1 MADQL
6 LVQGHRQHQY
16 KKLLLHL
23 RHSHKHHLK
32 LLQRMQDQGLV
43 TFSLDLALD
52 LLLLLELLLQ
62 VVQLDH
68 NLQDLLQVL
77 KSDQLKVHLELL
89 LVDQH
94 LDLLPH
100 LAPSQPLDQA
110 LQVAHHLLLNQ
121 HQAALLQDSQLA
133 QLLVLL
139 HLLQ

>member
-1 MADQL
+1 M
-6 LVQGHRQHQY
+6 
-16 KKLLLHL
+16 
-23 RHSHKHHLK
+23 
-32 LLQRMQDQGLV
+32 

>member
-1 MADQL
+1 M
-6 LVQGHRQHQY
+6 
-16 KKLLLHL
+16 
-23 RHSHKHHLK
+23 
-32 LLQRMQDQGLV
+32 

-100 LAPSQPLDQA
+100 LAPSQPQDQA
-110 LQVAHHLLLNQ
+110 LQVDHHLLLNQ
-121 HQAALLQDSQLA
+121 HQA
-133 QLLVLL
+133 VLL
-139 HLLQ
+139 

>member
-1 MADQL
+1 M
-6 LVQGHRQHQY
+6 
-16 KKLLLHL
+16 
-23 RHSHKHHLK
+23 
-32 LLQRMQDQGLV
+32 

-100 LAPSQPLDQA
+100 LAPSQPQDQA
-110 LQVAHHLLLNQ
+110 LQVDHHLLLNQ
-121 HQAALLQDSQLA
+121 HQA
-133 QLLVLL
+133 VL
-139 HLLQ
+139 H

>member
-1 MADQL
+1 MT
-6 LVQGHRQHQY
+6 Y
-16 KKLLLHL
+16 
-23 RHSHKHHLK
+23 
-32 LLQRMQDQGLV
+32 
-43 TFSLDLALD
+43 SLDLALD

-100 LAPSQPLDQA
+100 LAPSQPQDQA
-110 LQVAHHLLLNQ
+110 LQVDHHLLLNQ
-121 HQAALLQDSQLA
+121 HQA
-133 QLLVLL
+133 VLL
-139 HLLQ
+139 